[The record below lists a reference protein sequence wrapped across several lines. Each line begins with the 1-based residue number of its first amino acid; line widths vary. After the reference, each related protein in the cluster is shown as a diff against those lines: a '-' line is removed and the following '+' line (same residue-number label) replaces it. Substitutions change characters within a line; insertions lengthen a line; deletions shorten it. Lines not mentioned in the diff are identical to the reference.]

1 MNNDISETRWRVVR
15 DQTRKWWG
23 KLTDHDLESIG
34 GKVERL
40 ADALQEKYGYT
51 SQHAYSQSNRWMHD
65 HKGRPSNRTGAS
77 GISIVCVLRVLIA
90 DDQPRARRSLKALL
104 TAIGWSTPGY
114 AEERGGSGRLPFKI
128 VGEAENGQEAIDQVH
143 SLHPHVVVMD
153 LQLRAVTAPEPSLD
167 GTATIRMIKSSWPA
181 VRIVVLTMYATD
193 RVAVLE
199 AGADAFL
206 LKGCPTSELLDAVM
220 PGRPA
225 ALSA

>member
-1 MNNDISETRWRVVR
+1 M
-15 DQTRKWWG
+15 
-23 KLTDHDLESIG
+23 
-34 GKVERL
+34 
-40 ADALQEKYGYT
+40 
-51 SQHAYSQSNRWMHD
+51 
-65 HKGRPSNRTGAS
+65 
-77 GISIVCVLRVLIA
+77 CVLRVLIA

-143 SLHPHVVVMD
+143 ALHPHVVVMD